1 MGAHDVYG
9 KEILRKATRGAAELH
24 GTSVEIDYGTA
35 HPARIDA
42 TVRKHIAIE
51 IESRASKQVRGA
63 VLDLLCHPYPKKLL
77 ILLPVHMSDPTACE
91 EQCRKILTKF
101 LVEKDFRIIVLKG
114 DGHNH
119 HPKKDVKIVAE
130 ALRELE
136 TAR

>member
-1 MGAHDVYG
+1 MGAHDEYG

-42 TVRKHIAIE
+42 TVREHVAIE
-51 IESRASKQVRGA
+51 IESRTSKQVRGA

-77 ILLPVHMSDPTACE
+77 ILLPVYISTACA
-91 EQCRKILTKF
+91 EQCRNILTKF
-101 LVEKDFRIIVLKG
+101 LAEKDFRIIVLKG

-136 TAR
+136 TTR

>member
-1 MGAHDVYG
+1 MGVHDEYG

-42 TVRKHIAIE
+42 TVREHIAIE
-51 IESRASKQVRGA
+51 IESRTGKQVRGA

-77 ILLPVHMSDPTACE
+77 ILQPIHMSNACA
-91 EQCRKILTKF
+91 EQCRNILTRF
-101 LVEKDFRIIVLKG
+101 LAEKDFQIIVLKG
-114 DGHNH
+114 GGHNR

-136 TAR
+136 TTR